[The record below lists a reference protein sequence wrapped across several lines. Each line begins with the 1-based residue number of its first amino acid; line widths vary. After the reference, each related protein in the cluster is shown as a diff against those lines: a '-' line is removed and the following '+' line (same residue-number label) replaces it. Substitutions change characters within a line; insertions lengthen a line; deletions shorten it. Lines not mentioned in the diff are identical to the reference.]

1 MIVFSQLLVGE
12 SQPVVFDIDK
22 VHGENL
28 YHYWTNGDYDSF
40 KTSAQCPL
48 APGALAKLKQF
59 LNWDD
64 HTRELRALAG
74 QQSNANSANF
84 TVSGTEV
91 DFLDDEPVDPLSA
104 LVTTGQEQPPAPP
117 PPERTPAGNSG
128 GLGAAEQRAPTPAT
142 SDRSVFLNHF
152 AKRNAKRYPN
162 LNVHHTQL
170 WDKVDELTA
179 GEDYAPNEF
188 PDVDAYLS
196 EEVAVRYI
204 DDSGQLKSEI
214 MSREHVLATFE
225 KYSAYNP
232 ASQTERL

>member
-1 MIVFSQLLVGE
+1 MPTVQSDMQMC
-12 SQPVVFDIDK
+12 K
-22 VHGENL
+22 ATR
-28 YHYWTNGDYDSF
+28 W
-40 KTSAQCPL
+40 
-48 APGALAKLKQF
+48 AL
-59 LNWDD
+59 
-64 HTRELRALAG
+64 
-74 QQSNANSANF
+74 
-84 TVSGTEV
+84 
-91 DFLDDEPVDPLSA
+91 
-104 LVTTGQEQPPAPP
+104 
-117 PPERTPAGNSG
+117 
-128 GLGAAEQRAPTPAT
+128 
-142 SDRSVFLNHF
+142 HF
-152 AKRNAKRYPN
+152 ARLCAKRNAKRYPN

-179 GEDYAPNEF
+179 GEDYSPNEF